1 MAQSQLIESTAK
13 CAMSASGKKAV
24 EPNEFRLAR
33 TEALLHVSTRSE
45 QTDSVDMK
53 RTALYVSARIEP
65 EAFH

>member
-1 MAQSQLIESTAK
+1 
-13 CAMSASGKKAV
+13 V
-24 EPNEFRLAR
+24 ELNEFRLAR
-33 TEALLHVSTRSE
+33 TEALVYISTSSE

>member
-1 MAQSQLIESTAK
+1 
-13 CAMSASGKKAV
+13 V